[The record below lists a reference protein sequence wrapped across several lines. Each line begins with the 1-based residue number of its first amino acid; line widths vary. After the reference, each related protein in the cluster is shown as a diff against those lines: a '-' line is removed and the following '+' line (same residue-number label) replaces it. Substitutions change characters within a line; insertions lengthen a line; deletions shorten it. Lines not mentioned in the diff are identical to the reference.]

1 MTSGKL
7 TTIKLN
13 LRVLN
18 IYLELTLDTYSTI
31 MISQRE
37 LFYSYIAQTS
47 PEPMALEIKKA
58 EGLHLIDSKGKK
70 YVDLIS
76 GISVSNV
83 GHCNPRV
90 VEAIKE
96 QSEKYMHL
104 MVYGEYL
111 QAPQNELA
119 EALCELLPNELNN
132 VYFVN
137 SGSEAIEG
145 ALKLAKRFTGRVEI
159 ISCKDAYHGSS
170 HGALSIMGNE
180 DFKNNFRPLLPQTR
194 LIEYNNFEDLQLI
207 TNKTAA
213 IVIESFQAEAGII
226 IPTVG
231 YIKAVR
237 ERCDEVG
244 ALMIVDEV
252 QTGFGR
258 TGTFFGF
265 EQHDI
270 TPDIITLAK
279 GMGGGM
285 PIGAFISKKQIMNKL
300 THHPVLGHITT
311 FGGNAVTCA
320 ASLACLKEIQEKKLT
335 QNVTEVTSIF
345 LERLKNPSIIETRG
359 IGFFLCVEFKDQ
371 EFNFGVIK
379 KCIKKGVITDWFLFN
394 DKCLRIAPPLN
405 LDKETAINCCNKIL
419 EAINEQAAL

>member
-1 MTSGKL
+1 
-7 TTIKLN
+7 
-13 LRVLN
+13 
-18 IYLELTLDTYSTI
+18 

-47 PEPMALEIKKA
+47 PEPMALNIKEAK
-58 EGLHLIDSKGKK
+58 GVYLIDSKGKK

-90 VEAIKE
+90 VAAIKE

-104 MVYGEYL
+104 MVYGEYV
-111 QAPQNELA
+111 QGPQNELA
-119 EALCELLPNELNN
+119 EALCKLLPNNLNN

-145 ALKLAKRFTGRVEI
+145 ALKLAKRYTGRTEI

-180 DFKNNFRPLLPQTR
+180 DFKNNFRPLLPNTR
-194 LIEYNNFEDLQLI
+194 LIEYNNFEDIKLI
-207 TNKTAA
+207 SDNTAA

-226 IPTVG
+226 SPIKG
-231 YIKAVR
+231 YIQAVR
-237 ERCDEVG
+237 KRCDEVG
-244 ALMIVDEV
+244 ALMIMDEV

-265 EQHDI
+265 EQHRI
-270 TPDIITLAK
+270 EPDIITLAK

-285 PIGAFISKKQIMNKL
+285 PIGAFISKKEIMNKL

-320 ASLACLKEIQEKKLT
+320 ASLACLKEIQEKNLI
-335 QNVTEVTSIF
+335 QNVNEITSIF
-345 LERLKNPSIIETRG
+345 LDKLKNPSIIETRG
-359 IGFFLCVEFKDQ
+359 VGFFLCVEFIDQ
-371 EFNFGVIK
+371 KFNFGVIK

-394 DKCLRIAPPLN
+394 DKCLRISPPLN

-419 EAINEQAAL
+419 EAIEEQSKI

>member
-1 MTSGKL
+1 
-7 TTIKLN
+7 
-13 LRVLN
+13 
-18 IYLELTLDTYSTI
+18 

-47 PEPMALEIKKA
+47 PEPMALEIEKA
-58 EGLHLIDSKGKK
+58 EGLYLIDKNGKK

-90 VEAIKE
+90 VKAIKE

-104 MVYGEYL
+104 MVYGEYI
-111 QAPQNELA
+111 QAPQNQLA
-119 EALCELLPNELNN
+119 EALCELLPEELNN

-145 ALKLAKRFTGRVEI
+145 AMKLAKRFTKRTEI
-159 ISCKDAYHGSS
+159 ISCKNAYHGSS
-170 HGALSIMGNE
+170 HGPLSIMGNE
-180 DFKNNFRPLLPQTR
+180 EFKNNFRPLLPDTR
-194 LIEYNNFEDLQLI
+194 LIEYNDFQDIDLI
-207 TNKTAA
+207 TKKTAA
-213 IVIESFQAEAGII
+213 VVIESFQAEAGIVL
-226 IPTVG
+226 PSEG

-237 ERCDEVG
+237 KRCDEVG

-265 EQHDI
+265 EQHGI

-285 PIGAFISKKQIMNKL
+285 PIGAFISRKEIMNKL

-320 ASLACLKEIQEKKLT
+320 ASFACLEEIRENQLLE
-335 QNVTEVTSIF
+335 NVKSTSDIF
-345 LERLKNPSIIETRG
+345 LEKLTHPKIIETRG

-371 EFNFGVIK
+371 AFNFAVIK
-379 KCIKKGVITDWFLFN
+379 KCIEKGVITDWFLFN

-405 LDKETAINCCNKIL
+405 LDKKTAIDCCNKIL
-419 EAINEQAAL
+419 EAINEIC

>member
-1 MTSGKL
+1 
-7 TTIKLN
+7 
-13 LRVLN
+13 
-18 IYLELTLDTYSTI
+18 

-47 PEPMALEIKKA
+47 PEPMALEIEKA
-58 EGLHLIDSKGKK
+58 EGLYLIDKNGKK

-90 VEAIKE
+90 VEAIQK
-96 QSEKYMHL
+96 QASEYMHL
-104 MVYGEYL
+104 MVYGEYV
-111 QAPQNELA
+111 QAPQNQLA
-119 EALCELLPNELNN
+119 EAICELLPDGLDN

-145 ALKLAKRFTGRVEI
+145 ALKLAKRHTRRTEI
-159 ISCKDAYHGSS
+159 ISCVNAYHGSS

-180 DFKNNFRPLLPQTR
+180 EFKNNFRPLLPDTR
-194 LIEYNNFEDLQLI
+194 LIEYNNFDHLNHI
-207 TNKTAA
+207 TSKTAA
-213 IVIESFQAEAGII
+213 VVIESFAAESGII
-226 IPTVG
+226 SPTEG
-231 YIKAVR
+231 YIQAVR
-237 ERCDEVG
+237 QRCDEVG

-265 EQHDI
+265 EQHGI
-270 TPDIITLAK
+270 VPDIITLAK

-285 PIGAFISKKQIMNKL
+285 PIGAFVSKKEIMNKL

-311 FGGNAVTCA
+311 FGGNAVSCA
-320 ASLACLKEIQEKKLT
+320 ASLACLKEILDNKLT
-335 QNVTEVTSIF
+335 DNVKKVSPIF
-345 LERLKNPSIIETRG
+345 LEKLKHPSIIETRG
-359 IGFFLCVEFKDQ
+359 VGFFLCVEFKDQ
-371 EFNFGVIK
+371 AFNFAVIK
-379 KCIKKGVITDWFLFN
+379 KCIEKGVITDWFLFN

-405 LDKETAINCCNKIL
+405 LDEATAIECCNKIL
-419 EAINEQAAL
+419 EAVEELS